1 MSLEILKQD
10 FSAGKMLYSQHMV
23 WALDFVILKNR
34 LSPRLTKSENWDVR
48 GRFQMLYSTC
58 NILYA
63 LSVTKLK
70 HKSITQLQ
78 VFMSRQGF
86 SFTRANSRGN
96 KENTTFFF
104 FSCLWFRNHIYQL
117 KFERSSHNTI
127 LLLPAILTLDIVIRI
142 L

>member
-10 FSAGKMLYSQHMV
+10 FSAGRMLYSQHMV

-48 GRFQMLYSTC
+48 GRFQMSYSTC

-86 SFTRANSRGN
+86 SFTWANSRGN

-104 FSCLWFRNHIYQL
+104 FFLSLVHIYQL

-127 LLLPAILTLDIVIRI
+127 LLLPAILTLDIVIGI